1 MTNKQVID
9 ILRIIRYRYENDE
22 DGVEFRYALDLAIKA
37 LKREENLEQAVVAD
51 YIAGYEV
58 GCSEG
63 MEFQKKQRPQGK
75 WIPQTAY
82 DGFTYWKCSECGKK
96 NDYAITKFCWHC
108 GADMR
113 KETEE

>member
-1 MTNKQVID
+1 MRLNAPTVD
-9 ILRIIRYRYENDE
+9 ITE
-22 DGVEFRYALDLAIKA
+22 
-37 LKREENLEQAVVAD
+37 EQAIDKLHETGWMQRHDKEMTD

-58 GCSEG
+58 GYFEG

-113 KETEE
+113 KERKDEI